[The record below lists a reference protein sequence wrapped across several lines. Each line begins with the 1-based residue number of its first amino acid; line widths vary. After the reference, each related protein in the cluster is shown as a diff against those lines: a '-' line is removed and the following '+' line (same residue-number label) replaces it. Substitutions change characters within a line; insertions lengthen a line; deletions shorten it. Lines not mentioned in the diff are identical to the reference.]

1 MNTSGR
7 QRDARVH
14 ARQRIAGA
22 LLVVC
27 FASLLL
33 ITLFPIAPNLSF
45 LSPVSHLLVWA
56 GVPHAVA
63 GQVLEAILNVLM
75 FVPLGLLLAFLM
87 PSRRW
92 WWLAVLTC
100 AAVSFGVELI
110 QAVALAGRSATLIDF
125 VANSTGGAI
134 GSLIALPWLP
144 VREPRTAN
152 PAPARREPERDAG

>member
-1 MNTSGR
+1 MDTTGR

-22 LLVVC
+22 LLLVC

-45 LSPVSHLLVWA
+45 LSPVSHLLVRA
-56 GVPHAVA
+56 GVPHAFA

-92 WWLAVLTC
+92 WLAVLAC

-125 VANSTGGAI
+125 IANTTGGAI
-134 GSLIALPWLP
+134 GSLAALPWLR
-144 VREPRTAN
+144 VRERRTAN
-152 PAPARREPERDAG
+152 PPPVRREPERDAD